1 MISRDKPIRHHARDL
16 EDALNRLDLAQET
29 LEGLDE
35 LGVTT
40 REELV
45 AMMNAFEAEIGDDAE
60 PAS

>member
-1 MISRDKPIRHHARDL
+1 MPKDKQGSDSARIL
-16 EDALNRLDLAQET
+16 ESALNRLDLATET

-40 REELV
+40 RDELLTLMD
-45 AMMNAFEAEIGDDAE
+45 ALEAEISDDSE

>member
-1 MISRDKPIRHHARDL
+1 MTSRDKSGMQRPRDL

-40 REELV
+40 RDELV
-45 AMMNAFEAEIGDDAE
+45 NLMNALEAEIGDDAE
-60 PAS
+60 PGS

>member
-1 MISRDKPIRHHARDL
+1 MTSRDDSRMQRPRDL

-40 REELV
+40 RDELV
-45 AMMNAFEAEIGDDAE
+45 ALMNALEAEIGDDAE

>member
-1 MISRDKPIRHHARDL
+1 MTPGELSGPRRARDL
-16 EDALNRLDLAQET
+16 ESALNQLDLAQET

-45 AMMNAFEAEIGDDAE
+45 ELMNALEAEIGDDAE

>member
-1 MISRDKPIRHHARDL
+1 MTSRDKTGMQRPRDL
-16 EDALNRLDLAQET
+16 EDSLNRLDLAQET

-40 REELV
+40 RDQLV
-45 AMMNAFEAEIGDDAE
+45 DLMNALEAEIGDDAE

>member
-1 MISRDKPIRHHARDL
+1 MTARDRSDMQRPRDL
-16 EDALNRLDLAQET
+16 EETLNRLDLAQET

-40 REELV
+40 RDELV
-45 AMMNAFEAEIGDDAE
+45 ALMNALEAEIGDDAE

>member
-1 MISRDKPIRHHARDL
+1 MSRARDL
-16 EDALNRLDLAQET
+16 EDALTRLDLAQET

-40 REELV
+40 RDELV
-45 AMMNAFEAEIGDDAE
+45 DLMNALEADIGDDAE

>member
-1 MISRDKPIRHHARDL
+1 MTSTDKLRSPRPRDL
-16 EDALNRLDLAQET
+16 EAALLRLDLAQET

-40 REELV
+40 RDELV
-45 AMMNAFEAEIGDDAE
+45 ALMDALEAEIGDDAE

>member
-1 MISRDKPIRHHARDL
+1 MISREKSTQHHARDL
-16 EDALNRLDLAQET
+16 EDALNRLDLAQEA

-40 REELV
+40 RDELV
-45 AMMNAFEAEIGDDAE
+45 ALMNALEAEIGDDAE

>member
-1 MISRDKPIRHHARDL
+1 MPRERDL
-16 EDALNRLDLAQET
+16 EDALTRLDLAQET

-40 REELV
+40 RDELV
-45 AMMNAFEAEIGDDAE
+45 DLMNGLEAGIGDDAE

>member
-1 MISRDKPIRHHARDL
+1 MPKDKPGSNNAREL
-16 EDALNRLDLAQET
+16 ETALNQLDLATET

-40 REELV
+40 RDDLLTLMDALES
-45 AMMNAFEAEIGDDAE
+45 EISDDSE

>member
-1 MISRDKPIRHHARDL
+1 MTSRDDSILQRRRDL
-16 EDALNRLDLAQET
+16 EDTLNRLDLAQET

-40 REELV
+40 RDELV
-45 AMMNAFEAEIGDDAE
+45 ALMNALEAEIGDDAE